1 LVNDKLAVVISHSK
15 TDVFIRNIDISI
27 LTNAKVVKTNSIP
40 SKYYNHSSYLQ
51 HSVMKDNKLFFL
63 QHKENLIII
72 DPESLE
78 FTRPVIKITN
88 KFVDDSEFGIFKD
101 LQTN

>member
-1 LVNDKLAVVISHSK
+1 
-15 TDVFIRNIDISI
+15 
-27 LTNAKVVKTNSIP
+27 VKTKTIP
-40 SKYYNHSSYLQ
+40 SKYYNDDSSLQ

-63 QHKENLIII
+63 QDKEKIIII

-78 FTRPVIKITN
+78 FIKKIKIIN
-88 KFVDDSEFGIFKD
+88 KHVDDRTFGIFKD